1 MSRVVVV
8 TGGTRGIGLGLA
20 KSFLDKGC
28 KVVICGRSEG
38 SVQGALEELSAL
50 GDVHG
55 LPCDVT
61 DPDQVQALWDGAVER
76 FGRVDIWINNAGVM
90 HALVDFIDG
99 STEEIRQVVDVNLL
113 GTLYGTHVAM
123 RGMRDQEGGGAV
135 YVMEGLGSDG
145 KTRALHTL
153 YGTSKV
159 AVRYL
164 FKALVDEAADTP
176 VRIGSISPGI
186 VVTDLLTAVYED
198 RPVEEFDRVKKIFN
212 ILADRVDTVAP
223 WIVEQVLEAKNNGAT
238 ITWLTGFTA
247 FGRFMTAPFNK
258 RDLFSDADMVQ

>member
-1 MSRVVVV
+1 MKRVVVV

-20 KSFLDKGC
+20 KSFLEQNC
-28 KVVICGRSEG
+28 QVVICGRSEG
-38 SVQGALEELSAL
+38 SVEAALEILNPL
-50 GDVHG
+50 GEVAG
-55 LPCDVT
+55 VPCDVANPA
-61 DPDQVQALWDGAVER
+61 DVQALWDAAVER

-90 HALVDFIDG
+90 NTLADFADAP
-99 STEEIRQVVDVNLL
+99 TEEIQRLVDVNLT

-123 RGMRDQEGGGAV
+123 RGMREQPNGGFV
-135 YVMEGLGSDG
+135 FVMEGLGSDG
-145 KTRALHTL
+145 KTRAHHTL
-153 YGTSKV
+153 YGTTKY

-164 FKALVDEAADTP
+164 FKALVDEAEDTP

-186 VVTDLLTAVYED
+186 VVTDLLTEVYED

-212 ILADRVDTVAP
+212 ILADRVETVTP
-223 WIVEQVLEAKNNGAT
+223 WIAEQVLAAQGNGAT

-258 RDLFSDADMVQ
+258 RDLFQDVDVVQ

>member
-1 MSRVVVV
+1 MKRVIVV

-20 KSFLDKGC
+20 SSFLQKGC
-28 KVVICGRSEG
+28 SVVICGRSEG
-38 SVQGALEELSAL
+38 SVERALETLQPL
-50 GDVHG
+50 GDVLG
-55 LPCDVT
+55 VPCDVT
-61 DPDQVQALWDGAVER
+61 NADQVQALWDAAVEH

-90 HALVDFIDG
+90 HSLVDFADS
-99 STEEIRQVVDVNLL
+99 STDEIQSVVDVNLV

-123 RGMRDQEGGGAV
+123 RGMREQEGGGFV

-153 YGTSKV
+153 YGTTKY

-164 FKALVDEAADTP
+164 FKSLVDEAADTP
-176 VRIGSISPGI
+176 VRVGSISPGI
-186 VVTDLLTAVYED
+186 VVTELLTAVYED

-223 WIVEQVLEAKNNGAT
+223 WIADQVLAAQNNGAT

-258 RDLFSDADMVQ
+258 RDLFADADMVQ